1 MAEEDLQKKYMEY
14 QFLTE
19 QIKKMHQQ
27 VEAAEQQLVEIMAT
41 VQSLDEFNKLKEG
54 DEILVPINN
63 GIFAKAKI
71 EKSGKLLVN
80 VGASTIVDRDIES
93 TKAMIE
99 KQKKDILEMRSQI
112 ATNVNKMVEKAQSLE
127 KELQELVNE

>member
-127 KELQELVNE
+127 KELQELVKE